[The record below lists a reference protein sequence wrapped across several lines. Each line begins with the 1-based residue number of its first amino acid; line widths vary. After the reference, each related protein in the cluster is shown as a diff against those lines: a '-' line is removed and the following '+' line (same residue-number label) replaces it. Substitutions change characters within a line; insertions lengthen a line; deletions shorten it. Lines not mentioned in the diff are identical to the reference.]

1 MRQSLATTFIF
12 ILSLFC
18 SYCHAQWTEPGRI
31 GIPGAY
37 YYPQILASGDTLHLA
52 GTHILE
58 GDKVVYLRSD
68 DAGDTW
74 GESQILSD
82 TANSTNA
89 MFVRIVKNAENIMVL
104 WRSIFD
110 AGPGPWNIGYALS
123 HDNGETWTEPLYILN
138 PGWSHILYFSASGS
152 GSVVNVVLSSR
163 IDHDLVF
170 FNVRST
176 NFGQSWSEP
185 VELFTAA
192 QSSMTDQVSYGDM
205 VYYVWGGRFVW
216 TGVYETFIISSL
228 DNGESWSNNYMLSR
242 DDSILSRTP
251 SILVNRGGTVGVS
264 WTDWKY
270 SPYWWTGDIFYRQ
283 SSDSGFS
290 WESEHEVTFDHL
302 ADYSDVCGIGET
314 AHAVWE
320 NYSMGI
326 SRRNIYYRRSD
337 DGGESWSEEYWVDG
351 TTDDSWNPVVAAS
364 NGRVYIVWADGR
376 DDPGMGLYFSRYE
389 DETGIIDKGP
399 ITRMI
404 IDLQA
409 YPNPFNS
416 FTTITYDGLKGGDIE
431 IYNITGQRIRTLKI
445 PTKDGE
451 LIHTGQV
458 TWDARDALGNKVSSG
473 IYFARAKTLRN
484 SSTLKLIYL
493 K

>member
-18 SYCHAQWTEPGRI
+18 SYCHAQWTEPVRI
-31 GIPGAY
+31 SEPGGCW
-37 YYPQILASGDTLHLA
+37 YPQMLAQGDTLHVVYEN
-52 GTHILE
+52 TDQF
-58 GDKVVYLRSD
+58 DKISYLRSD
-68 DAGDTW
+68 DG
-74 GESQILSD
+74 GESWAERTILSED
-82 TANSTNA
+82 SSQTV
-89 MFVRIVKNAENIMVL
+89 FPRILHNGTRLMAL
-104 WRSIFD
+104 WRNI
-110 AGPGPWNIGYALS
+110 AYYQEPGNWNIGYAIS
-123 HDNGETWTEPLYILN
+123 NDNGLTWSEPSYILN
-138 PGWSHILYFSASGS
+138 PGWNHILYFSASGS
-152 GSVVNVVLSSR
+152 GPVVNVIVSR
-163 IDHDLVF
+163 HIGYDLF
-170 FNVRST
+170 FYSVRST

-185 VELFTAA
+185 VELFQAV
-192 QSSMTDQVSYGDM
+192 QSSMTDQVSYQNI
-205 VYYVWGGRFVW
+205 VYYAWGGRFVLE
-216 TGVYETFIISSL
+216 GVWEVFFIMSF

-337 DGGESWSEEYWVDG
+337 DGGESWSDEYWVDG

-364 NGRVYIVWADGR
+364 NGRVYVVWAEG
-376 DDPGMGLYFSRYE
+376 GEESGFGLYFSRYE
-389 DETGIIDKGP
+389 DETGIVDED
-399 ITRMI
+399 I
-404 IDLQA
+404 IQPGLEMLQA

-416 FTTITYDGLKGGDIE
+416 SVTINYSTLKGGEIGIYDIQ
-431 IYNITGQRIRTLKI
+431 GKLIRTFALEGGENGKI
-445 PTKDGE
+445 Y
-451 LIHTGQV
+451 
-458 TWDARDALGNKVSSG
+458 WDATDASGEKVSSG
-473 IYFARAKTLRN
+473 IYFARARGAIN
-484 SSTLKLIYL
+484 YSTMKLTYL